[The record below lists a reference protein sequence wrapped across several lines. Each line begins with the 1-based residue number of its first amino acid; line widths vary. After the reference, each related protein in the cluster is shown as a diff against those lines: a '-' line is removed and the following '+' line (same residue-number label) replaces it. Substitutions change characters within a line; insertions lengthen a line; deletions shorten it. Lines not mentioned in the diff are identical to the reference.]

1 MAAGQPTTFRAQ
13 VEPPE
18 PMRGLH
24 VPTHIVEALGGGK
37 RPRVTVT
44 VNGHSWKT
52 RIAIMRGRHLIGLS
66 NANRHAAGA
75 AVGDTVE
82 VTIKLDTAAP
92 TVIVPPDLAA
102 ALERDP
108 VAQAGFDGLSHSRR
122 RAHAHAI
129 DSAKLPET
137 RQRRIKKALDEL
149 HAESAT

>member
-1 MAAGQPTTFRAQ
+1 
-13 VEPPE
+13 
-18 PMRGLH
+18 MRGLH
-24 VPTHIVEALGGGK
+24 VPADVVDALGAGK

-75 AVGDTVE
+75 ATGDTVE
-82 VTIKLDTAAP
+82 VTIELDTDEPA
-92 TVIVPPDLAA
+92 VIVPPDLAA

-108 VAQAGFDGLSHSRR
+108 IARAAFEALSHSRR

-137 RQRRIKKALDEL
+137 RQRRITKALDEL
-149 HAESAT
+149 RAASAN

>member
-1 MAAGQPTTFRAQ
+1 
-13 VEPPE
+13 
-18 PMRGLH
+18 MRGLH
-24 VPTHIVEALGGGK
+24 VPTDVVDALGGGK

-75 AVGDTVE
+75 AIGETVE
-82 VTIKLDTAAP
+82 VTIELDTAEP
-92 TVIVPPDLAA
+92 IVILPPDLTA
-102 ALERDP
+102 ALERDHI
-108 VAQAGFDGLSHSRR
+108 ARAAFEGLSHSRR

-137 RQRRIKKALDEL
+137 RQRRIAKALDEL
-149 HAESAT
+149 RAESAT